1 MIPQLIMR
9 RRPIGRD
16 LGGQEGSLKAGTRR
30 DFLKLSA
37 GAAAAIGFPTIVP
50 SSVFG
55 ETAPSNRINIGA
67 IGVGRIS
74 RGHDLPG
81 IWQFDQ
87 ARIMAVCDLD
97 ANRVEQAKTLINGVY
112 AKKTGK
118 PYDGVAG
125 YHNYHELLANK
136 DIDAVVIS
144 TPDHQHAILAV
155 DAVHAKKDVYLQKP
169 ASLTIAEGRTMS
181 NQVMASGQ
189 ILQIGSQ
196 QRSWKQ
202 FHRACELVR
211 NGRIGEIKHVEIG
224 LPGDPSG
231 PDAAPMPI
239 PPNLNYDAW
248 LGSTPEVYYTEIRVH
263 PQNDFSR
270 PGWLRCEQFGA
281 GMITGWG
288 AHHVDT
294 AHWGMN
300 TEYTGP
306 VEIWGT
312 AEFPTHGLWN
322 VHGKF
327 LTHAIY
333 ANGVTMD
340 ISGDFPNGIKFYG
353 TEGWIFVTR
362 DEMVT
367 PTDPGGK
374 AGAPPKPLVASD
386 PKILDSVIGPN
397 EVHLYESSDQHG
409 NWLECIK
416 SRRAPTAPA
425 EVGHRACS
433 TCLIHHIAMKTKR
446 RLYWDPVKEHFKND
460 DDANCML
467 SRPQRAPYMMDV

>member
-1 MIPQLIMR
+1 M
-9 RRPIGRD
+9 
-16 LGGQEGSLKAGTRR
+16 
-30 DFLKLSA
+30 
-37 GAAAAIGFPTIVP
+37 GAVAAMGFPAIVP
-50 SSVFG
+50 ASVFG
-55 ETAPSNRINIGA
+55 QTAPSNRINVGA

-87 ARIMAVCDLD
+87 AQIMAVCDLD
-97 ANRVEQAKTLINGVY
+97 AKRVDQAKSLINGVY
-112 AKKTGK
+112 SKKTGK
-118 PYDGVAG
+118 PYDGVTG

-169 ASLTIAEGRTMS
+169 ASLTIAEGRAMS
-181 NQVMASGQ
+181 NAVMASGQ

-211 NGRIGEIKHVEIG
+211 NGRIGEVKHVEIG

-248 LGSTPEVYYTEIRVH
+248 LGSTPEAYYTEIRVH

-306 VEIWGT
+306 VEVWGT

-374 AGAPPKPLVASD
+374 AAAPPKPLIASD
-386 PKILDSVIGPN
+386 PKILDSVIGPD
-397 EVHLYESSDQHG
+397 EIHLYESSDQHG

-416 SRRAPTAPA
+416 SRKAPTAPA

-446 RLYWDPVKEHFKND
+446 RLHWDPVKEHFKND

>member
-1 MIPQLIMR
+1 M
-9 RRPIGRD
+9 
-16 LGGQEGSLKAGTRR
+16 
-30 DFLKLSA
+30 
-37 GAAAAIGFPTIVP
+37 GAAATIGFPTIVP
-50 SSVFG
+50 ASVFG
-55 ETAPSNRINIGA
+55 QTAPSNRINIGA

-97 ANRVEQAKTLINGVY
+97 AKRVEAGKTLINGY
-112 AKKTGK
+112 YSKKTSK
-118 PYDGVAG
+118 PYDGVTG

-155 DAVHAKKDVYLQKP
+155 DAVHARKDVYLQKP
-169 ASLTIAEGRTMS
+169 ASLTIAEGRAMS
-181 NQVMASGQ
+181 NAVNASGQ
-189 ILQIGSQ
+189 ILQVGSQ

-231 PDAAPMPI
+231 PDAPPMPI

-263 PQNDFSR
+263 PQDGFSR

-306 VEIWGT
+306 VEVWGT
-312 AEFPTHGLWN
+312 AEFPTHGLWD
-322 VHGKF
+322 VHGRF

-353 TEGWIFVTR
+353 SEGWIFVTR

-374 AGAPPKPLVASD
+374 PAAAPQPLVASN
-386 PKILDSVIGPN
+386 PKILDSVIGPD
-397 EVHLYESSDQHG
+397 EIHLYESADQHG
-409 NWLECIK
+409 NWLDCIK
-416 SRRAPTAPA
+416 SRKAPIAPA
-425 EVGHRACS
+425 EIGHRACS

-446 RLYWDPVKEHFKND
+446 KLFWDPVKEHFKND
-460 DDANCML
+460 DDANCRL

>member
-1 MIPQLIMR
+1 MADETQGTGPSR
-9 RRPIGRD
+9 R
-16 LGGQEGSLKAGTRR
+16 T
-30 DFLKLSA
+30 FLKTSL
-37 GAAAAIGFPTIVP
+37 GAAAAAGFPTIVP
-50 SSVFG
+50 ASVFG
-55 ETAPSNRINIGA
+55 LNAPSNRTNVGA

-74 RGHDLPG
+74 RVHDLPG
-81 IWQFDQ
+81 IWQFDE

-97 ANRVEQAKTLINGVY
+97 SNRVEAGKKLINDYY

-118 PYDGVAG
+118 SHDGVTG

-144 TPDHQHAILAV
+144 TPDHQHAITAV
-155 DAVHAKKDVYLQKP
+155 DAVRAKKDVYLQKP
-169 ASLTIAEGRTMS
+169 ASLTIAEGRAMS
-181 NQVMASGQ
+181 NAVMASGQ
-189 ILQIGSQ
+189 ILQVGSQ

-211 NGRIGEIKHVEIG
+211 NGRIGEVKHVEIG

-231 PDAAPMPI
+231 PDAPPMPI

-312 AEFPTHGLWN
+312 AEFPTHGLWD

-327 LTHAIY
+327 LTHGIY
-333 ANGVTMD
+333 ENGVTMD
-340 ISGDFPNGIKFYG
+340 ISGDFPNGIKWHG

-362 DEMVT
+362 DAEVT
-367 PTDPGGK
+367 TSDPGK
-374 AGAPPKPLVASD
+374 PPVKLEPLMASD
-386 PKILDSVIGPN
+386 PRILDSVIGPN

-409 NWLECIK
+409 NWLDCIR
-416 SRRAPTAPA
+416 SRKTPIATA
-425 EVGHRACS
+425 EIGHRACS
-433 TCLIHHIAMKTKR
+433 TCLLHHIAMKTKR
-446 RLYWDPVKEHFKND
+446 RLHWDPVKERFRND
-460 DDANCML
+460 DDANAML
-467 SRPQRAPYMMDV
+467 SRPQRSPYMMNA

>member
-1 MIPQLIMR
+1 M
-9 RRPIGRD
+9 
-16 LGGQEGSLKAGTRR
+16 KAETRR
-30 DFLKLSA
+30 DFLKMSM

-50 SSVFG
+50 ASVFG
-55 ETAPSNRINIGA
+55 QKAPSNRINVGA

-87 ARIMAVCDLD
+87 ARIIAVCDLD
-97 ANRVEQAKTLINGVY
+97 SKRVEAAKALLNGY
-112 AKKTGK
+112 YSKKTGK
-118 PYDGVAG
+118 PYDGVTG

-169 ASLTIAEGRTMS
+169 ASLTIAEGRAMS
-181 NQVMASGQ
+181 NAVMASGQ
-189 ILQIGSQ
+189 ILQVGSQ

-231 PDAAPMPI
+231 PDALPMPI
-239 PPNLNYDAW
+239 PANINYDAW
-248 LGSTPEVYYTEIRVH
+248 LGSTPEVYYTEMRVH
-263 PQNDFSR
+263 PQDGFSR

-294 AHWGMN
+294 AHWGMD

-306 VEIWGT
+306 VEVWGT
-312 AEFPTHGLWN
+312 AEFPTHGLWD

-327 LTHAIY
+327 LTHAVY

-367 PTDPGGK
+367 PTDPSGKPGGK
-374 AGAPPKPLVASD
+374 PAAAPQPLVASN
-386 PKILDSVIGPN
+386 PKILDSVIGPD
-397 EVHLYESSDQHG
+397 EVHLYHSDDQHG
-409 NWLECIK
+409 NWLDCIK
-416 SRRAPTAPA
+416 SRKAPIAPA
-425 EVGHRACS
+425 EIGHRACS

>member
-1 MIPQLIMR
+1 M
-9 RRPIGRD
+9 
-16 LGGQEGSLKAGTRR
+16 
-30 DFLKLSA
+30 
-37 GAAAAIGFPTIVP
+37 GAVVAMGFPAIVP
-50 SSVFG
+50 ATVFG
-55 ETAPSNRINIGA
+55 QTAPSNRINVGA

-97 ANRVEQAKTLINGVY
+97 AKRVDQAKTLINGFY
-112 AKKTGK
+112 SKKTGK

-181 NQVMASGQ
+181 NAVMASGQ

-211 NGRIGEIKHVEIG
+211 NGRIGEVKHVEIG

-231 PDAAPMPI
+231 PDAPPMPV
-239 PPNLNYDAW
+239 PSDLNYDAW
-248 LGSTPEVYYTEIRVH
+248 LGSTPEVYYTEMRVH
-263 PQNDFSR
+263 PQNGFSR

-300 TEYTGP
+300 AEYTGP
-306 VEIWGT
+306 VEVWGT
-312 AEFPTHGLWN
+312 AEFPTQGLWD

-367 PTDPGGK
+367 PTDSGK
-374 AGAPPKPLVASD
+374 PAAAPQPLTAST
-386 PKILDSVIGPN
+386 PKILLSVIGPD
-397 EVHLYESSDQHG
+397 EVHLYQSNDQHG

-416 SRRAPTAPA
+416 SRKAPTAPA
-425 EVGHRACS
+425 EIGHRACS
-433 TCLIHHIAMKTKR
+433 TCLLHHIAMKTKR
-446 RLYWDPVKEHFKND
+446 RLYWDPIKEHFKND
-460 DDANCML
+460 DEANCML
-467 SRPQRAPYMMDV
+467 SRPQRAPYMMDA

>member
-1 MIPQLIMR
+1 MQ
-9 RRPIGRD
+9 
-16 LGGQEGSLKAGTRR
+16 TRR

-37 GAAAAIGFPTIVP
+37 ATAATIGFPTIVP
-50 SSVFG
+50 ASVFG
-55 ETAPSNRINIGA
+55 QTAPSNRINVGA

-97 ANRVEQAKTLINGVY
+97 AKRVEEAKTLINGY
-112 AKKTGK
+112 YSKKTAK
-118 PYDGVAG
+118 PYDGVTG

-136 DIDAVVIS
+136 DVDAVVIS

-155 DAVHAKKDVYLQKP
+155 DAVHARKDVYLQKP
-169 ASLTIAEGRTMS
+169 ASLTIAEGRAMS
-181 NQVMASGQ
+181 NAVMASGQ
-189 ILQIGSQ
+189 ILQVGSQ

-231 PDAAPMPI
+231 PDAPPMPI

-263 PQNDFSR
+263 PQDGFSR

-312 AEFPTHGLWN
+312 AEFPTHGLWD

-327 LTHAIY
+327 LTHAVY

-353 TEGWIFVTR
+353 SEGWIFVTR

-374 AGAPPKPLVASD
+374 AAAPPKPLVASN
-386 PKILDSVIGPN
+386 PKILDSVIGPD
-397 EVHLYESSDQHG
+397 EIHLYESTDQHG
-409 NWLECIK
+409 NWLDCIK
-416 SRRAPTAPA
+416 SRKAPIAPA
-425 EVGHRACS
+425 EIGHRACS

-446 RLYWDPVKEHFKND
+446 KLFWDPVKEHFKND
-460 DDANCML
+460 DEANCML

>member
-9 RRPIGRD
+9 RCPEERK
-16 LGGQEGSLKAGTRR
+16 EETLKGTRR

-37 GAAAAIGFPTIVP
+37 GAVAAMGFPTIVP

-97 ANRVEQAKTLINGVY
+97 ANRVDQAKTLINDVY

-118 PYDGVAG
+118 PYNGVTG

-155 DAVHAKKDVYLQKP
+155 DAVHARKDVYLQKP
-169 ASLTIAEGRTMS
+169 ASLTIAEGRAMA
-181 NQVMASGQ
+181 NQVAASGQ

-211 NGRIGEIKHVEIG
+211 NGRIGQVKHVEIG
-224 LPGDPSG
+224 LPGDPGG

-239 PPNLNYDAW
+239 PPQFNYDAW
-248 LGSTPEVYYTEIRVH
+248 LGSTPEAYYTEIRVH

-374 AGAPPKPLVASD
+374 AVAPPKPLVASD

-397 EVHLYESSDQHG
+397 EIHLYESADQHG

-416 SRRAPTAPA
+416 SRKAPTAPA
-425 EVGHRACS
+425 EIGHRACS

-460 DDANCML
+460 DEANCML

>member
-1 MIPQLIMR
+1 LQ
-9 RRPIGRD
+9 
-16 LGGQEGSLKAGTRR
+16 KTRR
-30 DFLKLSA
+30 DFVKGSM
-37 GAAAAIGFPTIVP
+37 GAVVAMGFPAIVP
-50 SSVFG
+50 ASVFG
-55 ETAPSNRINIGA
+55 QKAPSNRINVGA

-97 ANRVEQAKTLINGVY
+97 AKRVDQAKTLINGVY
-112 AKKTGK
+112 SKKTGK
-118 PYDGVAG
+118 PYDGVTG

-136 DIDAVVIS
+136 DVDAVVIS

-181 NQVMASGQ
+181 NAVMASGQ

-211 NGRIGEIKHVEIG
+211 NGRIGEVKHVEIG

-231 PDAAPMPI
+231 PDAPPMPI
-239 PPNLNYDAW
+239 PSNLNYDAW
-248 LGSTPEVYYTEIRVH
+248 LGSTPEVYYTEMRVH
-263 PQNDFSR
+263 PQDGFSR

-306 VEIWGT
+306 VEVWGT
-312 AEFPTHGLWN
+312 AEFPTHGLWD

-367 PTDPGGK
+367 PTDSGK
-374 AGAPPKPLVASD
+374 PAAAPQPLTASN
-386 PKILDSVIGPN
+386 PKILLSVIGPD
-397 EVHLYESSDQHG
+397 EVHLYQSNDQHG

-416 SRRAPTAPA
+416 SRKAPTAPA
-425 EVGHRACS
+425 EIGHRACS

-446 RLYWDPVKEHFKND
+446 RLYWDPIKEHFKND
-460 DDANCML
+460 DEANCML
-467 SRPQRAPYMMDV
+467 SRPQRAPYMMDA

>member
-1 MIPQLIMR
+1 MQ
-9 RRPIGRD
+9 
-16 LGGQEGSLKAGTRR
+16 TRR
-30 DFLKLSA
+30 NFLKLSV

-55 ETAPSNRINIGA
+55 QTAPSNRINVGA

-97 ANRVEQAKTLINGVY
+97 AKRVEEAKTLINGY
-112 AKKTGK
+112 YSKKTAK
-118 PYDGVAG
+118 PYDGVTG

-155 DAVHAKKDVYLQKP
+155 DAVHARKDVYLQKP
-169 ASLTIAEGRTMS
+169 ASLTIAEGRAMS
-181 NQVMASGQ
+181 NAVMASGQ
-189 ILQIGSQ
+189 ILQVGSQ

-231 PDAAPMPI
+231 PDAPAMPI
-239 PPNLNYDAW
+239 PSNLNYDAW

-263 PQNDFSR
+263 PQDGFSR

-306 VEIWGT
+306 VEVWGT
-312 AEFPTHGLWN
+312 AEFPTHGLWD

-327 LTHAIY
+327 LTHAVY

-353 TEGWIFVTR
+353 SEGWIFVTR

-374 AGAPPKPLVASD
+374 PGGKAAAAPQPLVASN
-386 PKILDSVIGPN
+386 PKILDSVIGPD
-397 EVHLYESSDQHG
+397 EVHLYESTDQHG
-409 NWLECIK
+409 NWLDCIK
-416 SRRAPTAPA
+416 SRKAPIAPA
-425 EVGHRACS
+425 EIGHRACS

-446 RLYWDPVKEHFKND
+446 KLFWDPVKEHFKND
-460 DDANCML
+460 DDANCRL

>member
-1 MIPQLIMR
+1 LQ
-9 RRPIGRD
+9 
-16 LGGQEGSLKAGTRR
+16 KTRR
-30 DFLKLSA
+30 DFVKGSM
-37 GAAAAIGFPTIVP
+37 GAVVAMGFPAIVP
-50 SSVFG
+50 ASVFG
-55 ETAPSNRINIGA
+55 QTDPSNRINVGA

-97 ANRVEQAKTLINGVY
+97 AKRVDQAKTLINGVY
-112 AKKTGK
+112 SKKTGK
-118 PYDGVAG
+118 PYDGVTG

-136 DIDAVVIS
+136 DVDAVVIS

-181 NQVMASGQ
+181 NAVMASGQ

-211 NGRIGEIKHVEIG
+211 NGRIGEVKHVEIG

-231 PDAAPMPI
+231 PDAPPMPI
-239 PPNLNYDAW
+239 PSNLNYDAW
-248 LGSTPEVYYTEIRVH
+248 LGSTPEVYYTEMRVH
-263 PQNDFSR
+263 PQDGFSR

-306 VEIWGT
+306 VEVWGT
-312 AEFPTHGLWN
+312 AEFPTRGLWD

-367 PTDPGGK
+367 PTDSGK
-374 AGAPPKPLVASD
+374 PAAAPQPLTASN
-386 PKILDSVIGPN
+386 PKILLSVIGPD
-397 EVHLYESSDQHG
+397 EVHLYQSNDQHG

-416 SRRAPTAPA
+416 SRKAPTAPA
-425 EVGHRACS
+425 EIGHRACS

-446 RLYWDPVKEHFKND
+446 RLYWDPIKEHFKND
-460 DDANCML
+460 DEANCML
-467 SRPQRAPYMMDV
+467 SRPQRAPYMMDA

>member
-1 MIPQLIMR
+1 M
-9 RRPIGRD
+9 
-16 LGGQEGSLKAGTRR
+16 QETRR
-30 DFLKLSA
+30 NFLKL
-37 GAAAAIGFPTIVP
+37 GAAAALGFPSIVP

-55 ETAPSNRINIGA
+55 QTAPSNRINVGA

-81 IWQFDQ
+81 IWQFEH

-97 ANRVEQAKTLINGVY
+97 AKRVEAGKTLINGY
-112 AKKTGK
+112 YSKKTGK
-118 PYDGVAG
+118 PYDGVTG
-125 YHNYHELLANK
+125 YHNYHDLLANR

-169 ASLTIAEGRTMS
+169 ASLTIAEGRAMS
-181 NQVMASGQ
+181 NAVMASGQ

-231 PDAAPMPI
+231 PDAPSMPI

-248 LGSTPEVYYTEIRVH
+248 LGSTPEVYYTEMRVH
-263 PQNDFSR
+263 PQGDFSR

-306 VEIWGT
+306 VEVWGT

-353 TEGWIFVTR
+353 SEGWIFVTR

-374 AGAPPKPLVASD
+374 PAAAPQPLVASN
-386 PKILDSVIGPN
+386 PKILDSVIGPD
-397 EVHLYESSDQHG
+397 EVHLYQSADQHG

-416 SRRAPTAPA
+416 SRKAPIAPA
-425 EVGHRACS
+425 EIGHRACS

-460 DDANCML
+460 DEANCML